1 MNEPLSIFTSQR
13 ESLTLLDLQRMVRA
27 TLESRFEE
35 PIWLRAEISEL
46 KVNRS
51 GHCYLNLVEKGSGSG
66 APRAEARAVIW
77 RSAYTSIASK
87 FESATGQALTAGIA
101 VLVRV
106 LVTYHEVYGF
116 SLQIIDLDAD
126 YTLGEVERRRRET
139 IERLQKDGVWDMNRE
154 VELAEP
160 TLRIAIIS
168 SATAAGFQ
176 DFRQEIARSPY
187 RFKLTL
193 FESLMQGDAAERSII
208 DALCAIAEREQEFD
222 AVVIIRGGGSTS
234 DLALFDSYD
243 IATYVAQFPLPVF
256 TGIGH
261 DKDISVVDMVA
272 HTSCKTPTA
281 VATTL
286 IELADEQMYNIEEC
300 AMRLRDS
307 VIARINS
314 ERLRLERQSNDVVR
328 CSTLLLSGL
337 QHRLD
342 SLDEGIMAE
351 AQRQLQI
358 ERQRLDSLDEIVA
371 SHNPEIILRRGFAIV
386 RDSEGRAVKM
396 DNISI
401 GSSVNIELID
411 GNITANVTDRKTKRK
426 RCQPRK

>member
-35 PIWLRAEISEL
+35 PMWLRAEISEL

-51 GHCYLNLVEKGSGSG
+51 GHCYLNLVEKGASNA

-77 RSAYTSIASK
+77 RSAYNSIASK

-307 VIARINS
+307 VIALINS

-386 RDSEGRAVKM
+386 RDSEGRAVKV

-411 GNITANVTDRKTKRK
+411 GSITANVTDRKTKRK